1 MSKFKDLYVEYY
13 DKVMT
18 WYGGLTFMEQMGV
31 LFVTFIVCF
40 GIVAYVLI
48 KRASGS

>member
-1 MSKFKDLYVEYY
+1 MDKIKDLYGVYY
-13 DKVMT
+13 DKVMM

-31 LFVTFIVCF
+31 LFVAFIIGF

-48 KRASGS
+48 KRAAGS

>member
-1 MSKFKDLYVEYY
+1 MDKIKMLYSEYY
-13 DKVMT
+13 DKVMI

-31 LFVTFIVCF
+31 LFAVFVVGF
-40 GIVAYVLI
+40 GIVAFVLI